1 MADNSSKY
9 STRAFGQKSTVD
21 LKSPN
26 KEQTAIVYDL
36 LAEGPIAGLVND
48 LSSVY
53 YNDVPLI
60 DSANNDI
67 LKPRKFTA
75 NTTANNTSIT
85 ATEFGVIRTLS
96 YNNRSGLGIGGRVIS
111 ITGAGTKGTGIASIT
126 AGSSKVTTSS
136 NYFTQTLI
144 DNQAKGLPVYVRIT
158 GAGPG
163 GQDLVCGIKKRI
175 GDTSAELTTR
185 AFTTVSGVDIV
196 QDHITVINSI
206 SGNTAT
212 LSSAPTT
219 AVTGAICVVSGPK
232 LDNSAQLTNFS
243 HVSFGLRTGEILQSP
258 LAVPGFSG
266 SSSTVY
272 DANIQIRQSDLA
284 SVPGLSALGT
294 NYNGTGGG
302 TLNGIDDPGNDG
314 QGSASDTV
322 LTAAAMG
329 VSNPQEV
336 DEVHLTFSFP
346 EMHAF
351 KSSGAKGSS
360 FVEFQMF
367 FEFTSDGLNYT
378 SALAFGP
385 SNASI
390 LSRSDYNWG
399 NNVTY
404 GVRKTN
410 RIINN
415 GYIKPSKAQYSEYI
429 EEFVMNV
436 EQFQPFTNYRVRIR
450 RITDEDFKD
459 GSFQHKNKS
468 YLKTVENI
476 TKDRLSYPYAAYAA
490 NVFNAKDF
498 SGGLPSRAYKLRGK
512 LIQVPTNYLTR
523 DESSDGTAKYT
534 RLVGGSA
541 PNYTV
546 SEEASYQT
554 WNGAFRGD
562 RDTWAEG
569 HPNRDLVYCNNP
581 AWVFYDILTNN
592 RYGVGQFVD
601 KSLIDKYSLFEIAK
615 YCDELVSD
623 GEGGLEPR
631 FTTNLYLDKTAE
643 ATKVLRDIAS
653 IFRGMVLWSEGEI
666 VAIADRPKEIVY
678 TFTKGNVENG
688 VFTYEGTGDRVR
700 TNQVKVTW
708 NDPKDNY
715 RQAIEYVEDHQN
727 ILNTN
732 RLVRESSV
740 AFGCTSRAQAHR
752 YGKWKLL
759 SAQLEKETVS
769 FTTGLNAI
777 GLRPGDIIGVQDADK
792 DGYSYSGRVSNTGTK
807 STTVIPLDRTIAL
820 PSYAAAFP
828 PQLLLIYPE
837 GGCYL
842 EQEVAVINTVTYHRG
857 DLLLE
862 NQNGTALDTQE
873 EAANLKDDNGDRV
886 LNFWSE
892 NVRVEKQNISTSAG
906 NVSSLTV
913 SSAFSSIPDAEVIW
927 ALQLFNTDG
936 TPKTGTTKEFKVIS
950 VKEEKDEKVQI
961 VAAEFAK
968 GKFGAIDRGYTLYSV
983 PVDANPDRDDVIP
996 APTNIVAKVEP
1007 MNSESPDLGET
1018 VDIVTS
1024 GGAKVTVSWNAP
1036 LTSDGL
1042 KYKNI
1047 AGFEIKH
1054 NFSGGFETEITN
1066 GEDQTFVYDNV
1077 SIGEYEVH
1085 IRTITTINTYSRWI
1099 VRLVEVG
1106 KNEIPSFSGFNKSQI
1121 PVGGQFNQA
1130 ISIDSSTG
1138 LLEIGSS
1145 TYNFIGVDGT
1155 EYIFSGTGTGNYQQ
1169 SFAGMG
1175 ASATAFLLF
1184 DADATSDHLKAVE
1197 LISDSNVSPAVEYY
1211 AEVGAS
1217 NNGLTQ
1223 ASGTITV
1230 AQFSNQIDGTSTTFT
1245 SDFASGDLVKL
1256 DNGTAAQATYARVQS
1271 IESDTLM
1278 FIDLVSQQAYS
1289 GDDIYKQSY
1298 KPNISKDSIIAEIIT
1313 NGSTEYSLNIIYAI
1327 TAGIVGADGANG
1339 PKTLTH
1345 FVYFQTSSASAPAT
1359 PSATSY
1365 TFSTNSFSGLTS
1377 GWATT
1382 PPTFAAGNTNK
1393 YWYSYFT
1400 AEENTAGGDTA
1411 SGGNLN
1417 FSASVQGIGFSG
1429 LVTFTGTN
1437 SIDDGSGNS
1446 LSFGSSGT
1454 TTIDGGNIITG
1465 TLTAD
1470 KINTSSITLNSFTND
1485 SGFVNSSGAAA
1496 AAPVQSVAGLTGT
1509 VTTANLSSAGLY
1521 LTSNPSGFVNTSQA
1535 AAAAPVQSVAGLTG
1549 TVTTANLSSAG
1560 LYLSSNP
1567 SGFVNTSQAAAAAP
1581 VQSVNGATGSVSITA
1596 AGLSI
1601 NTSHVS
1607 GLSDAA
1613 TTSVA
1618 TIRDGTTADDVGLGS
1633 VSNLTPAN
1641 QVATGWNTTIT
1652 AGSISLGNNT
1662 GARIVL
1668 DATSSAPR
1676 ILIYD
1681 S

>member
-9 STRAFGQKSTVD
+9 STRGFGTKATYD

-36 LAEGPIAGLVND
+36 LAEGPIAGLSND
-48 LSSVY
+48 LASVY

-75 NTTANNTSIT
+75 NTTANSTSV
-85 ATEFGVIRTLS
+85 AASEFGTIRTLS
-96 YNNRSGLGIGGRVIS
+96 YNNKSGLSIGGRVIS
-111 ITGAGTKGTGIASIT
+111 IVGAGTKGAGIASIS

-136 NYFTQTLI
+136 SYFTQTII
-144 DNQAKGLPVYVRIT
+144 DNQAKGLPVYIRIA

-163 GQDLVCGIKKRI
+163 GQDLVSGIKKI
-175 GDTSAELTTR
+175 VSATVAELRVR
-185 AFTTVSGVDIV
+185 AFNTVSSANIV
-196 QDHITVINSI
+196 QDHVTTISSI
-206 SGNTAT
+206 SGTTAT
-212 LSSAPTT
+212 LSVATPT
-219 AVTGAICVVSGPK
+219 AVTGALCVVSGPS
-232 LDNSAQLTNFS
+232 LEDSAQLTNFS
-243 HVSFGLRTGEILQSP
+243 HVSFGITSGNALQAP
-258 LAVPGFSG
+258 LIAPGFTG
-266 SSSTVY
+266 SSSTVH
-272 DANIQIRQSDLA
+272 DANAEIKQADLA
-284 SVPGLSALGT
+284 NVSGLSSLGS
-294 NYNGTGGG
+294 NYNGTNGG
-302 TLNGIDDPGNDG
+302 TKNGIDEPGNDG
-314 QGSASDTV
+314 QGSTSDTV

-336 DEVHLTFSFP
+336 DEIHLTFSFP

-351 KSSGAKGSS
+351 KNSGAKGPS

-367 FEFTSDGLNYT
+367 FEYTSDGTNFT

-385 SNASI
+385 SNSTI
-390 LSRSDYNWG
+390 LSRTPEWG
-399 NNVTY
+399 NKVTY
-404 GVRKTN
+404 GVNSGSIPST
-410 RIINN
+410 
-415 GYIKPSKAQYSEYI
+415 GYVKPSKAQYSEYI

-436 EQFQPFTNYRVRIR
+436 EQFQPFVNYRVRVR
-450 RITDEDFKD
+450 RLTDDNFKD
-459 GSFQHKNKS
+459 GSFQHQNAS
-468 YLKTVENI
+468 RLKTVENI
-476 TKDRLSYPYAAYAA
+476 TKDRLSYPYAAYSA

-498 SGGLPSRAYKLRGK
+498 SGGLPSRAYKLKGK

-534 RLVGGSA
+534 RLVSGSA
-541 PNYTV
+541 PSYAV
-546 SEEASYQT
+546 AEEASYQT
-554 WNGAFRGD
+554 WNGSFRGD
-562 RDTWAEG
+562 RSTWAEG
-569 HPNRDLVYCNNP
+569 HPNRELVYCNNP

-601 KSLIDKYSLFEIAK
+601 NALIDKYSLFEIAK

-631 FTTNLYLDKTAE
+631 FTANLYLDKTTE

-688 VFTYEGTGDRVR
+688 IFTYEGTGDRVR

-708 NDPKDNY
+708 NDPADNY

-759 SAQLEKETVS
+759 SAQLEKETVTFS
-769 FTTGLNAI
+769 TGLNAI

-792 DGYSYSGRVSNTGTK
+792 DGFQFSGRVSNTGTR
-807 STTVIPLDRTIAL
+807 STTVIPLDRTVAL

-842 EQEVAVINTVTYHRG
+842 EQEIAVINSVTYNKG

-862 NQNGTALDTQE
+862 NQDGSALDTQE
-873 EAANLKDDNGDRV
+873 EAANLKDDSGNRV

-906 NVSSLTV
+906 NVSSITV
-913 SSAFSSIPDAEVIW
+913 ASAFSSTPDAEIIW
-927 ALQLFNTDG
+927 ALQLFNGDG

-950 VKEEKDEKVQI
+950 VKEDKDQKVQI
-961 VAAEFAK
+961 VASEFAK
-968 GKFGAIDRGYTLYSV
+968 AKFGAVDRGYTLYSV
-983 PVDANPDRDDVIP
+983 PTDAIPDRDDVIP
-996 APTNIVAKVEP
+996 SPTNIVAKVEP
-1007 MNSESPDLGET
+1007 MNSESGDLGET
-1018 VDIVTS
+1018 VDVPTS
-1024 GGAKVTVSWNAP
+1024 GGVKVTVTWNAP

-1047 AGFEIKH
+1047 SGFELKH
-1054 NFSGGFETEITN
+1054 SFNGGFESIITN
-1066 GEDQTFVYDNV
+1066 GEDQSFTFENV
-1077 SIGEYEVH
+1077 KVGTYNIHV
-1085 IRTITTINTYSRWI
+1085 RTISTINTYSQWI
-1099 VRLVEVG
+1099 TRKVTVG
-1106 KNEIPSFSGFNKSQI
+1106 KNEVPSIAGFNKSQI
-1121 PVGGQFNQA
+1121 PVGGQLNKDL
-1130 ISIDSSTG
+1130 SINSSSGVLTIGGTG
-1138 LLEIGSS
+1138 

-1155 EYIFSGTGTGNYQQ
+1155 EYVLAGTGTGNYQQ
-1169 SFAGMG
+1169 AFSGMG

-1197 LISDSNVSPAVEYY
+1197 LKTDSNVSPAVEYY

-1230 AQFSNQIDGTSTTFT
+1230 AQFSNQIDGASTAFT
-1245 SDFASGDLVKL
+1245 TDFASGDLVKL
-1256 DNGTAAQATYARVQS
+1256 DNGTAAQATYGRVQS
-1271 IESDTLM
+1271 IESNTLM
-1278 FIDLVSQQAYS
+1278 FIDKVSQRAYS
-1289 GDDIYKQSY
+1289 GDDIFKQSF
-1298 KPNISKDSIIAEIIT
+1298 KPDILKDSIIAKIT
-1313 NGSTEYSLNIIYAI
+1313 TSSGTVYSLNVIYGI
-1327 TAGIVGADGANG
+1327 TAGVTGADGANG

-1345 FVYFQTSSASAPAT
+1345 FVYHQASSSSQPST

-1365 TFSTNSFSGLTS
+1365 TFSTNSFNGLTS

-1411 SGGNLN
+1411 SGSNLT
-1417 FSASVQGIGFSG
+1417 FQASVQGIGFSG
-1429 LVTFTGTN
+1429 LVTFTGDN
-1437 SIDDGSGNS
+1437 ISDGSSTYNPATVINS
-1446 LSFGSSGT
+1446 NT
-1454 TTIDGGNIITG
+1454 TTINGGKISTG
-1465 TLTAD
+1465 TIA
-1470 KINTSSITLNSFTND
+1470 LNRLDFN
-1485 SGFVNSSGAAA
+1485 
-1496 AAPVQSVAGLTGT
+1496 PVTSVAGVTGT
-1509 VTTANLSSAGLY
+1509 TISAAQLSSAGLT
-1521 LTSNPSGFVNTSQA
+1521 LTSSLADG
-1535 AAAAPVQSVAGLTG
+1535 
-1549 TVTTANLSSAG
+1549 
-1560 LYLSSNP
+1560 
-1567 SGFVNTSQAAAAAP
+1567 
-1581 VQSVNGATGSVSITA
+1581 
-1596 AGLSI
+1596 
-1601 NTSHVS
+1601 
-1607 GLSDAA
+1607 A

-1618 TIRDGTTADDVGLGS
+1618 DIRAGTSKSDVGLSQVDNNSTATIRAGTTSSDVGLGS
-1633 VSNLTPAN
+1633 VANKNERDQLKGAFTNSLTFISSGNIFLGISGASATNYIELSAAN
-1641 QVATGWNTTIT
+1641 ANIIIADNT
-1652 AGSISLGNNT
+1652 
-1662 GARIVL
+1662 
-1668 DATSSAPR
+1668 
-1676 ILIYD
+1676 
-1681 S
+1681 